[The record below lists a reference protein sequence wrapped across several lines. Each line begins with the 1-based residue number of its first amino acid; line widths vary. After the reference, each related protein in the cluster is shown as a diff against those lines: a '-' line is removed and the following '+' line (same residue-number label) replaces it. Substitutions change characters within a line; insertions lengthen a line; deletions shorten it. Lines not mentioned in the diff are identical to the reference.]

1 MRSKMLPVVAL
12 AAVAAA
18 FFLASSCGSGS
29 GVVQCPVC
37 GTDKNGSVALLS
49 VMPVPEHNATGE
61 PGGPFNIFDI
71 GWVDPVNNLYYITDR
86 VGLDV
91 AVFNTT
97 SLVAVA
103 AIGGLNSVSE
113 AGNNASRCFDFDPS
127 RNLITDP
134 QFSTIPPITTAQGN
148 YTRFGCRTLG
158 FSLAGGFGA
167 NGFFGGF
174 MGGQCCASRSNN
186 LNPLSGP
193 NGMEVSP
200 DGTIAFVGNGSANV
214 VAFDMTATIADIK
227 AGINPPNNQPRVTA
241 TLVTGTSPDYD
252 GIPNGITGCEQSAN
266 GRAFTD
272 PTCGDL
278 RTDEISTGLATDP
291 AGNSHFLI
299 LAANGDPGQPFFTVI
314 DATNVVNR
322 TGTGTP
328 QQIQQQIH
336 CLPVNPGAPYS
347 PGGPF
352 AAFPQNLSS
361 CILGQ
366 VYYDASGVSDS
377 TVTVDT
383 AGAPCPFPSLTFD
396 QAGNVPVPSGASGTG
411 VGLAGAD
418 VACHH
423 GPLLRQG
430 PPGTSTNGIFC
441 ATPTSFPDCA
451 GTVSL
456 AGIGGSVF
464 NPHTN
469 TFWVSNANST
479 TDVAVGSID
488 EVDPFHTVEGFNGF
502 VPVVINSFPVI
513 GCMPSGIVV
522 GPGTDMLVTCEN
534 HDGRAFP
541 PSTII
546 MDGSATATEGTILAT
561 IPFIGGTDE
570 AWFNPRDGHYYL
582 ASRDMPTGSVLG
594 VIDAKSRRW
603 LQNVPT
609 NSNSHSVA
617 VDNTNNRVFVP
628 LASGPLCGT
637 QSAFGCVGVYGVQ

>member
-12 AAVAAA
+12 AAVVAA
-18 FFLASSCGSGS
+18 FFLASSCGNGS

-37 GTDKNGSVALLS
+37 GTDKKGSVTLLS
-49 VMPVPEHNATGE
+49 VMPVPEHNPTGE

-71 GWVDPVNNLYYITDR
+71 GWVDPINHLYYIADR

-91 AVFNTT
+91 PVFSTT
-97 SLVAVA
+97 SLVAVTLL
-103 AIGGLNSVSE
+103 GGINSVAE
-113 AGNNASRCFDFDPS
+113 AGDNPSTCFDEAKGDVA
-127 RNLITDP
+127 
-134 QFSTIPPITTAQGN
+134 FSTIPPITTAQGN
-148 YTRFGCRTLG
+148 YTRFGCRTMG
-158 FSLAGGFGA
+158 FSLAGGFGP
-167 NGFFGGF
+167 NGTFGGF

-193 NGMEVSP
+193 NGVEVTP
-200 DGTIAFVGNGSANV
+200 DGSIVFVGNGSANV
-214 VAFDMTATIADIK
+214 VAFDMTLTLADIK
-227 AGINPPNNQPRVTA
+227 AGVTFPTPPRVTA
-241 TLVTGTSPDYD
+241 TLVSGTSPDYD
-252 GIPNGITGCEQSAN
+252 GIPNGITGCMQSAN
-266 GRAFTD
+266 GRAFSD

-278 RTDEISTGLATDP
+278 RADEISTGVATDP
-291 AGNSHFLI
+291 AGNSHFLL
-299 LAANGDPGQPFFTVI
+299 LAANGDPGQPFFTI
-314 DATNVVNR
+314 FDATNVVNR

-328 QQIQQQIH
+328 QQIQQQVH

-361 CILGQ
+361 CVLGQ

-377 TVTVDT
+377 TVAVDT

-396 QAGNVPVPSGASGTG
+396 QAGAIPVPSGASGTG
-411 VGLAGAD
+411 VGLGGAD
-418 VACHH
+418 VPCHH

-430 PPGTSTNGIFC
+430 PPGTPTNGIFC
-441 ATPTSFPDCA
+441 ATAASFPDCA

-469 TFWVSNANST
+469 TFWVTNANST

-488 EVDPFHTVEGFNGF
+488 EVDPFHTVAGFNGF

-513 GCMPSGIVV
+513 GCMPSGVVV
-522 GPGTDMLVTCEN
+522 GPGTDMLITCEN
-534 HDGRAFP
+534 HDGRTFP

-546 MDGSATATEGTILAT
+546 MDGSATASEGTVLTT
-561 IPFIGGTDE
+561 IPFVGGTDE
-570 AWFNPRDGHYYL
+570 AWFNTGDGHYYL
-582 ASRDMPTGSVLG
+582 AARDMPTGSVLG
-594 VIDAKSRRW
+594 VIDAKSRQW
-603 LQNVPT
+603 LQNIPT

-617 VDNTNNRVFVP
+617 ADNVNHRVFVP
-628 LASGPLCGT
+628 LAAGPLCGT
-637 QSAFGCVGVYGVQ
+637 QSGNGCVGVYGVP